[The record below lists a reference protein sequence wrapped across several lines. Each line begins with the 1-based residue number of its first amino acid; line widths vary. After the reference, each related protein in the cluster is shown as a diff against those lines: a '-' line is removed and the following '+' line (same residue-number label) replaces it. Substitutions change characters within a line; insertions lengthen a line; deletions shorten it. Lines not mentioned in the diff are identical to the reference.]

1 LLSVE
6 NMTVRYGGFLAL
18 DGISVN
24 IKKGSVVGIVGT
36 NGAGKSSFINAI
48 CGVAPKVSGKVV
60 FDGQDISRAQ
70 PYQIARRGLV
80 QVPEGRRLFP
90 EMTVKENLAVAAI
103 QKRGKAKR
111 AESYELVYDLF
122 PRLKERE
129 GQLAN
134 TLSGGE
140 QQMAAIG
147 RALMAVPEVL
157 LLDEMSLGL
166 SPKITMEIFGVVLKM
181 KEMGLTIGL
190 VEQNVQHCL
199 AVSDYAYVLETGR
212 VVIEGTGREVAENPH
227 TKAAY
232 LGAGGGGSD

>member
-1 LLSVE
+1 MPLLSVE

-18 DGISVN
+18 DNVSIN
-24 IKKGSVVGIVGT
+24 IKKGTVVGIVGT
-36 NGAGKSSFINAI
+36 NGAGKSSFINAV
-48 CGVAPKVSGKVV
+48 CGVAPKVSGKVILE
-60 FDGQDISRAQ
+60 GEDISRAL

-90 EMTVKENLAVAAI
+90 DMTVKDNLAVASM

-111 AESYELVYDLF
+111 SESYELVYELF

-129 GQLAN
+129 EQLAS

-147 RALMAVPEVL
+147 RALMAAPDVL
-157 LLDEMSLGL
+157 LMDEMSLGL
-166 SPKITMEIFGVVLKM
+166 SPKLTMEIFSVVLKM
-181 KEMGLTIGL
+181 KELGLTIGL

-212 VVIEGTGREVAENPH
+212 VVIEGTGQEVLHNPH

-232 LGAGGGGSD
+232 LGAG

>member
-18 DGISVN
+18 DDVSID
-24 IKKGSVVGIVGT
+24 IKKGTVVGIVGT
-36 NGAGKSSFINAI
+36 NGAGKSSFINAV
-48 CGVAPKVSGKVV
+48 CGVAPKVSGKVLL
-60 FDGQDISRAQ
+60 DGHDISHAR

-80 QVPEGRRLFP
+80 QVPEGRKLFP
-90 EMTVKENLAVAAI
+90 DMTVKDNLAVASM
-103 QKRGKAKR
+103 QKRAKAKR

-129 GQLAN
+129 KQLAS

-147 RALMAVPEVL
+147 RALMAVPDVL

-166 SPKITMEIFGVVLKM
+166 SPKLTMEIFGVVLKM
-181 KEMGLTIGL
+181 KELGLTIGL

-199 AVSDYAYVLETGR
+199 AVSDYAYVMETGR
-212 VVIEGTGREVAENPH
+212 VVIEGTGKDVAANPH

-232 LGAGGGGSD
+232 LGAA

>member
-6 NMTVRYGGFLAL
+6 NLTVRYGGFLAL
-18 DGISVN
+18 DNVSVN
-24 IKKGSVVGIVGT
+24 IKKGTVVGIVGT
-36 NGAGKSSFINAI
+36 NGAGKSSFINAV
-48 CGVAPKVSGKVV
+48 CGVAPKVAGKVLLE
-60 FDGQDISRAQ
+60 GKDISHAL

-80 QVPEGRRLFP
+80 QVPEGRKLFP
-90 EMTVKENLAVAAI
+90 DMTVRDNLEVASML
-103 QKRGKAKR
+103 KRAKSRR
-111 AESYELVYDLF
+111 AESYELVYELF
-122 PRLKERE
+122 PRLQERE
-129 GQLAN
+129 GQLAS

-140 QQMAAIG
+140 QQMAAIA
-147 RALMAVPEVL
+147 RALMACPDVL

-181 KEMGLTIGL
+181 KELGLTIGL

-212 VVIEGTGREVAENPH
+212 VVIEGTGQEVLQNPH

-232 LGAGGGGSD
+232 LGAG

>member
-6 NMTVRYGGFLAL
+6 NLTVRYGGFLAL
-18 DGISVN
+18 DNVSVT
-24 IKKGSVVGIVGT
+24 IKKGTVVGMVGT

-48 CGVAPKVSGKVV
+48 CGVAPKVGGRVILE
-60 FDGQDISRAQ
+60 GEDISHAL

-80 QVPEGRRLFP
+80 QVPEGRKLFP
-90 EMTVKENLAVAAI
+90 EMTVKENLAVASM
-103 QKRGKAKR
+103 QKRAKAKR
-111 AESYELVYDLF
+111 SESYELVYDLF

-129 GQLAN
+129 DQLAN

-147 RALMAVPEVL
+147 RALMAAPDVL

-166 SPKITMEIFGVVLKM
+166 SPKLTMEIFDVVLKM
-181 KEMGLTIGL
+181 KELGLTIGL

-212 VVIEGTGREVAENPH
+212 VVIEGTGREVMQNPH

-232 LGAGGGGSD
+232 LGAA